1 MKNTL
6 INKEVIKK
14 VASALGDLNKEVIYV
29 GGAAVSL
36 YINDPAADDVRP
48 TKDIDISLQ
57 ILSIPQLEEIREKL
71 IGKGFKQSADLGV
84 ICRFKLDDILVDV
97 MSTKAVGW
105 APANP
110 WFDDG
115 FKQRETV
122 VIDDITIQIM
132 PLPYFLASKFSA
144 FTDRGGNDPRL
155 SKDLEDITY
164 ILDNRIDWHEHLA
177 PSTDKVKKFLKTHFQ
192 EIQGSSKLQEAM
204 KGFLFYEGQS
214 ERFEM
219 IVGKIKSFLES

>member
-6 INKEVIKK
+6 INKEIIKK
-14 VASALGDLNKEVIYV
+14 VASALGDLNDEVIY
-29 GGAAVSL
+29 VSL

-57 ILSIPQLEEIREKL
+57 ILSIPQLEDVRQLL
-71 IGKGFKQSADLGV
+71 IEKGFTQSADLGV
-84 ICRFKLDDILVDV
+84 ICRFQLDDVLVDV

-110 WFDDG
+110 WFAKG
-115 FKQRETV
+115 FDLRETV
-122 VIDDITIQIM
+122 MVDDIKIQIM

-144 FTDRGGNDPRL
+144 FKDRGGNDPRL

-164 ILDNRIDWHEHLA
+164 VLDNRTDWHEVLA
-177 PSTDKVKKFLKTHFQ
+177 NSSKNVKDFLKTCLQ
-192 EIQGSSKLQEAM
+192 EILESAQLQEAVM
-204 KGFLFYEGQS
+204 GFMFYEGQS

-219 IVGKIKSFLES
+219 IKKKIQFLLNN

>member
-6 INKEVIKK
+6 INKEIIKR
-14 VASALGDLNKEVIYV
+14 VALALGDLNDVVIYV
-29 GGAAVSL
+29 GGATVSL

-57 ILSIPQLEEIREKL
+57 ILSIPQLEEIREQL
-71 IGKGFKQSADLGV
+71 NEKGFSQSADLDV

-97 MSTKAVGW
+97 MSTKAIGW

-110 WFDDG
+110 WFAKG
-115 FKQRETV
+115 FEKREEVKMDT
-122 VIDDITIQIM
+122 ISIQIM

-144 FTDRGGNDPRL
+144 FEDRGGNDPRQ

-164 ILDNRIDWHEHLA
+164 ILNNRTDWHEVIA
-177 PSTDKVKKFLKTHFQ
+177 DSQKEVKDFLKIHLKQ
-192 EIQGSSKLQEAM
+192 ILESAGIQEAM
-204 KGFLFYEGQS
+204 RGFLFYEEQS
-214 ERFEM
+214 ERFKM
-219 IVGKIKSFLES
+219 ITDKIDYLL

>member
-1 MKNTL
+1 MRNTL
-6 INKEVIKK
+6 INKEIIKR
-14 VASALGDLNKEVIYV
+14 VALALGDLNNVVIYV
-29 GGAAVSL
+29 GGATVSL

-57 ILSIPQLEEIREKL
+57 ILSIPQLEEIREQL
-71 IGKGFKQSADLGV
+71 NEKGFSQSADLDV

-110 WFDDG
+110 WFAKG
-115 FKQRETV
+115 FDKREKV
-122 VIDDITIQIM
+122 KIDDISIQIM

-144 FTDRGGNDPRL
+144 FKDRGGNDPRQ

-164 ILDNRIDWHEHLA
+164 ILNNRTDWHEVIKD
-177 PSTDKVKKFLKTHFQ
+177 SGKEVIDFLKMHFQ
-192 EIQGSSKLQEAM
+192 EISKSAGIQEAM
-204 KGFLFYEGQS
+204 RGFLFYEEQS
-214 ERFEM
+214 ERFKM
-219 IVGKIKSFLES
+219 ITKKIDYLL

>member
-1 MKNTL
+1 MRNTL
-6 INKEVIKK
+6 INKEIIKR
-14 VASALGDLNKEVIYV
+14 VALALGDLNNVVIYV
-29 GGAAVSL
+29 GGATVSL

-57 ILSIPQLEEIREKL
+57 ILSIPQLEEIREQL
-71 IGKGFKQSADLGV
+71 HEKGFSQSADLDV

-110 WFDDG
+110 WFAKG
-115 FKQRETV
+115 FDKREKV
-122 VIDDITIQIM
+122 KIDDISIQIM

-144 FTDRGGNDPRL
+144 FKDRGGNDPRQ

-164 ILDNRIDWHEHLA
+164 ILNNRTDWHEVIKD
-177 PSTDKVKKFLKTHFQ
+177 SGKEVIDFLKMHFQ
-192 EIQGSSKLQEAM
+192 EISKSAGIQEAM
-204 KGFLFYEGQS
+204 RGFLFYEEQS
-214 ERFEM
+214 ERFKM
-219 IVGKIKSFLES
+219 ITKKIDYLL

>member
-1 MKNTL
+1 MRNTL
-6 INKEVIKK
+6 INKEIIKR
-14 VASALGDLNKEVIYV
+14 VALALGDLNNVVIYV
-29 GGAAVSL
+29 GGATVSL

-57 ILSIPQLEEIREKL
+57 ILSIPQLEEIREQL
-71 IGKGFKQSADLGV
+71 NEKGFSQSADLDV

-110 WFDDG
+110 WFAKG
-115 FKQRETV
+115 FDKREKV
-122 VIDDITIQIM
+122 KIDDISIQIM

-144 FTDRGGNDPRL
+144 FKDRGGNDPRQ

-164 ILDNRIDWHEHLA
+164 ILNNRTDWHEVIKD
-177 PSTDKVKKFLKTHFQ
+177 SGKEVMDFLKMHFQ
-192 EIQGSSKLQEAM
+192 EISKSAGILEAM
-204 KGFLFYEGQS
+204 RGFLFYEEQS
-214 ERFEM
+214 ERFKM
-219 IVGKIKSFLES
+219 ITKKIDYLL

>member
-1 MKNTL
+1 MRNTL
-6 INKEVIKK
+6 INKEIIKR
-14 VASALGDLNKEVIYV
+14 VALALGDLNNDVIYV
-29 GGAAVSL
+29 GGATVSL

-57 ILSIPQLEEIREKL
+57 ILSIPQLEEIREQL
-71 IGKGFKQSADLGV
+71 NEKGFSQSADLDV

-110 WFDDG
+110 WFAKG
-115 FKQRETV
+115 FDKREKV
-122 VIDDITIQIM
+122 KIDDISIQIM

-144 FTDRGGNDPRL
+144 FKDRGGNDPRQ

-164 ILDNRIDWHEHLA
+164 ILNNRTDWHEVIKD
-177 PSTDKVKKFLKTHFQ
+177 SGKEVIDFLIMHFQ
-192 EIQGSSKLQEAM
+192 EISKSAGIQEAM
-204 KGFLFYEGQS
+204 RGFLFYEEQS
-214 ERFEM
+214 ERF
-219 IVGKIKSFLES
+219 KIITKKIDYLL

>member
-6 INKEVIKK
+6 INKEIIKR
-14 VASALGDLNKEVIYV
+14 VALTLGELNNDVIYV

-48 TKDIDISLQ
+48 TKDIDISLE
-57 ILSIPQLEEIREKL
+57 ILSIPQLEEIREL
-71 IGKGFKQSADLGV
+71 LVSKGFSQSAELGV

-110 WFDDG
+110 WFAGG
-115 FKQRETV
+115 FEQRETV
-122 VIDDITIQIM
+122 LIDDISIQIM

-144 FTDRGGNDPRL
+144 FIGRGGPDPRY
-155 SKDLEDITY
+155 SAKNGYSI
-164 ILDNRIDWHEHLA
+164 
-177 PSTDKVKKFLKTHFQ
+177 PLKTD
-192 EIQGSSKLQEAM
+192 
-204 KGFLFYEGQS
+204 
-214 ERFEM
+214 
-219 IVGKIKSFLES
+219 

>member
-6 INKEVIKK
+6 INKEIIKR
-14 VASALGDLNKEVIYV
+14 VALALGDLNDVVIYV
-29 GGAAVSL
+29 GGATVSL

-57 ILSIPQLEEIREKL
+57 ILSIPQLEEIREQL
-71 IGKGFKQSADLGV
+71 NEKGFSQSADLDV

-110 WFDDG
+110 WFAKG
-115 FKQRETV
+115 FDKREEV
-122 VIDDITIQIM
+122 KIDNISIQIM

-144 FTDRGGNDPRL
+144 FKDRGGNDPRQ

-164 ILDNRIDWHEHLA
+164 ILNNRTDWHEVIA
-177 PSTDKVKKFLKTHFQ
+177 DSQKEVKDFLKIHLKQ
-192 EIQGSSKLQEAM
+192 ILESAGIQEAM
-204 KGFLFYEGQS
+204 RGFLFYEEQS
-214 ERFEM
+214 ERFKM
-219 IVGKIKSFLES
+219 ITDKIDYLL